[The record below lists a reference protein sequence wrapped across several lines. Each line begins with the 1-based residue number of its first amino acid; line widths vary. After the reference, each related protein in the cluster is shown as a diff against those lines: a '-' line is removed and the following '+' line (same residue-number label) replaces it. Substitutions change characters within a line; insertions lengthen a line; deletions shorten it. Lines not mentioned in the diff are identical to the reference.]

1 MSEMRSLNEVS
12 ELRPQ
17 FAGKHADSFF
27 QIEAWMPSEIKA
39 VGPLVQRLMRLIE
52 GSHFVAG
59 EEPAIELALEEALN
73 NAVVHGNR
81 MDPEKL
87 VQVLCRC
94 DGKGISLAVKD
105 QGQGF
110 DPNTV
115 SNPLSPE
122 NLSAD
127 HGRGIWLMRTA
138 MDEIFFKH
146 GGTEVHMRKAP
157 TCQLGTE
164 HGAPTKCL
172 PSARQTELNSAPPLS
187 AGERVHSSNQRG

>member
-1 MSEMRSLNEVS
+1 MREMRNLNEVS
-12 ELRPQ
+12 EWRPQ
-17 FAGKHADSFF
+17 FAGKHADSFL

-52 GSHFVAG
+52 GAHFVAG

-81 MDPEKL
+81 MDREKL

-94 DGKGISLAVKD
+94 DGKGISLVVKD

-115 SNPLSPE
+115 PNPLSPE
-122 NLSAD
+122 NLAD
-127 HGRGIWLMRTA
+127 RGCGIWLMRVA
-138 MDEIFFKH
+138 MDKVSFENR
-146 GGTEVHMRKAP
+146 GT
-157 TCQLGTE
+157 
-164 HGAPTKCL
+164 
-172 PSARQTELNSAPPLS
+172 
-187 AGERVHSSNQRG
+187 